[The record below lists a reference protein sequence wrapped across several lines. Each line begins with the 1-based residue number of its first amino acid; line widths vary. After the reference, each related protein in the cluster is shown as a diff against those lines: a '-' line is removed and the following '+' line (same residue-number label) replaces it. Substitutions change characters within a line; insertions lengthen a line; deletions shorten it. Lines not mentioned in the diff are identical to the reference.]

1 METRKAFLAMDSG
14 DAHKYPESMAANF
27 NTTFSLGD
35 RNESASKGWPSTHSI
50 TYGGNSLI

>member
-1 METRKAFLAMDSG
+1 MDSG